1 MSRAPER
8 RRRGYEKKGDTVNL
22 IGELRERHADA
33 ETPFLI
39 DGQRLLYFAD
49 VEAATPADLSAVR
62 AGASVALIGDF
73 DAPSILTL
81 LHLIE
86 RRCIVVP
93 LTEDTQSEH
102 DYFFEVAGVDWAVQR
117 DGTLRR
123 LRDRR
128 LEHPLLDE
136 LRRRAHPGLVLFSSG
151 TTGRPKGV
159 LHDFRTFLERFR
171 TPRPT
176 LRTLNFLLFDHI
188 GGLNTLFHTLYNTG
202 TVVVPSAR
210 TPDAVLDDVAR
221 HRIELLPTTPTFL
234 RMLLMSGLLERGVPE
249 TLKLVTYGTER
260 MDQGTLDQ
268 LCSLMPG
275 VDFRQTYGLSELGIM
290 RVKSYARDSLW
301 MKVGGED
308 VETRV
313 TADAVLEIR
322 SAKRML
328 GYLNAE
334 SPFDAD
340 GWYNTKDLVD
350 TDGEWIR
357 IVGRQSEVISV
368 GGLKLLPGEV
378 ERVALEHPDVVHA
391 DARGVENPITGQH
404 IELTV
409 QLREGATADKPALRR
424 FFRGRLPEP
433 KRPHRIRLGR
443 VAVGHR
449 FKRA

>member
-1 MSRAPER
+1 M
-8 RRRGYEKKGDTVNL
+8 DL
-22 IGELRERHADA
+22 IGELRARHADA

-39 DGQRLLYFAD
+39 DGDRRLYFAD
-49 VEAATPADLSAVR
+49 VEAARPADLSAVHP
-62 AGASVALIGDF
+62 GDSVALIGDF

-93 LTEDTQSEH
+93 LTEDTRAEH
-102 DYFFEVAGVDWAVQR
+102 DYFLEVAGVDWVVRGNGAVQ
-117 DGTLRR
+117 R

-128 LEHPLLDE
+128 VAHPLLDA
-136 LRRRAHPGLVLFSSG
+136 LRGRDHPGLVLFSSG

-159 LHDFRTFLERFR
+159 LHDFQTFLERFR

-188 GGLNTLFHTLYNTG
+188 GGLNTLFHTLYNAG

-210 TPDAVLDDVAR
+210 TPGAVLDDIDR
-221 HRIELLPTTPTFL
+221 HRIELLPTTPTFM
-234 RMLLMSGLLERGVPE
+234 RMLLMSGLLESGVPQS
-249 TLKLVTYGTER
+249 LKLVTYGTER

-268 LCSLMPG
+268 LCRLMPG

-301 MKVGGED
+301 MKLGGEG

-313 TADAVLEIR
+313 TDDGVLEIR
-322 SAKRML
+322 SANRML

-340 GWYNTKDLVD
+340 GWYNTKDLVE
-350 TDGEWIR
+350 TDGEFIR

-368 GGLKLLPGEV
+368 GGLKLLPSEV

-391 DARGVENPITGQH
+391 DARGADNPITGQH
-404 IELTV
+404 VELTV
-409 QLREGATADKPALRR
+409 QLRTGATADKAALRR
-424 FFRGRLPEP
+424 LFRERLPEA
-433 KRPHRIRLGR
+433 KRPHRIRIGE

>member
-1 MSRAPER
+1 M
-8 RRRGYEKKGDTVNL
+8 KL
-22 IGELRERHADA
+22 IEELRERHVDA
-33 ETPFLI
+33 QTPFLI
-39 DGQRLLYFAD
+39 DGERQLYFAD
-49 VEAATPADLSAVR
+49 VEAATPADLSPIHP
-62 AGASVALIGDF
+62 GDSVALIGDF
-73 DAPSILTL
+73 DAASILTL
-81 LHLIE
+81 LQLIE
-86 RRCIVVP
+86 RRCIVTP
-93 LTEDTQSEH
+93 LTEDTRTEH
-102 DYFFEVAGVDWAVQR
+102 EYFFDVAGIDWIVQR

-136 LRRRAHPGLVLFSSG
+136 LRRRDHPGLVLFSSG

-159 LHDFRTFLERFR
+159 LHDFRSFLERFR

-202 TVVVPSAR
+202 TVVVPRAR
-210 TPDAVLDDVAR
+210 TPEAVLDDIAR

-234 RMLLMSGLLERGVPE
+234 RMLLMAGLLENGMPDS
-249 TLKLVTYGTER
+249 LKLITYGTER
-260 MDQGTLDQ
+260 MDEGTLNQ
-268 LCSLMPG
+268 LCRLLPG

-301 MKVGGED
+301 MKVGGEG

-313 TADAVLEIR
+313 TADGVMEIR
-322 SAKRML
+322 SSNCML
-328 GYLNAE
+328 GYLNVA

-340 GWYNTKDLVD
+340 GWYNTKDLVE

-368 GGLKLLPGEV
+368 GGLKLLPSDV

-391 DARGVENPITGQH
+391 DARGADNPITGQH
-404 IELTV
+404 VELTV
-409 QLREGATADKPALRR
+409 QLHADATADKAGLRR
-424 FFRGRLPEP
+424 FFRERLPES
-433 KRPHRIRLGR
+433 KRPRRIRIGE
-443 VAVGHR
+443 VAIGHR
-449 FKRA
+449 FKRT